1 MNLPADISP
10 APEGGF
16 VARDVVTGT
25 TTQGETITEALAN
38 RREAA
43 ERYSRE
49 FRVNRRPRPSLD
61 ISH

>member
-25 TTQGETITEALAN
+25 TTQGETITDALAN
-38 RREAA
+38 LREAA
-43 ERYSRE
+43 ERYFRE
-49 FRVNRRPRPSLD
+49 LRANRLPRPPFD